1 MTWPTNDH
9 VMNDTIPY
17 SVLRNEV
24 AGVIRWGGSVA
35 RELRKHNIAIA
46 NKQSGS
52 AHTDALTLAD
62 LSVQELVVSALRD
75 LHPFFRTCR
84 IEAEEKNGDLGC
96 FSDSSPLTIALD
108 PIDGTKQFRD
118 HTGDGWCVMLHI
130 RNDEQ
135 VLASLIFAPEM
146 GPQGLWVYVD
156 PDGVRYGEDDPSRP
170 AGEVVNALPITK
182 YAKANWK
189 PNIYL
194 IGFQKHD
201 PDSARKV
208 SELGMKGFAPDEMP
222 GSIYPL
228 IASGEFEGSL
238 IHTPNVYDF
247 PISLHIVRQLGGD
260 AVWVHNGEPVHF
272 RETWLDERA
281 GMLRLPGIVACTI
294 DDGLRQK
301 LVDLARDWNPIRY
314 RD

>member
-1 MTWPTNDH
+1 MSNAL
-9 VMNDTIPY
+9 IPFD
-17 SVLRNEV
+17 VLRRDV
-24 AGVIRWGGSVA
+24 SAVIRWAGSVA
-35 RELRKHNIAIA
+35 RELRKHNISLAG
-46 NKQSGS
+46 KQSGS
-52 AHTDALTLAD
+52 AQTDALTLAD
-62 LSVQELVVSALRD
+62 LTVQDLVLSALRD

-84 IEAEEKNGDLGC
+84 IEAEESNGDLES
-96 FSDSSPLTIALD
+96 FSESSSLTIALD
-108 PIDGTKQFRD
+108 PIDGTKVFRD
-118 HTGDGWCVMLHI
+118 RTGNGWCVMLHI
-130 RNDEQ
+130 RNTST
-135 VLASLIFAPEM
+135 VLASLVFAPEM
-146 GPQGLWVYVD
+146 GQQGTWVYVD
-156 PDGVRYGEDDPSRP
+156 GDGVRVGADDTTRS
-170 AGEVVNALPITK
+170 AGEVVSSLPVVK
-182 YAKANWK
+182 YQQDRWQR
-189 PNIYL
+189 NIYL

-208 SELGMKGFAPDEMP
+208 SELGLKGYAPDDMP

-247 PISLHIVRQLGGD
+247 PVSLHIVRQLGGD

-281 GMLRLPGIVACTI
+281 GMLRLPGIVACAI
-294 DDGLRQK
+294 DADVRQK